1 MEKRRKIEAVPLQNA
16 GLLGGAIANERGTYR
31 KV

>member
-1 MEKRRKIEAVPLQNA
+1 MEKRRNIEAVPLQNA
-16 GLLGGAIANERGTYR
+16 GILGGAIANERGTCQ